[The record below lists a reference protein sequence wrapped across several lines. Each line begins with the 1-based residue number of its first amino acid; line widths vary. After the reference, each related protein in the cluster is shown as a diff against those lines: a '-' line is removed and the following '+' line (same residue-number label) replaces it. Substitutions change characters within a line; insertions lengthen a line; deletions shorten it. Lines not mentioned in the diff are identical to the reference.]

1 LKVPVDEGKNGSDRK
16 KRKSVSTQKGSARE
30 DSSEKKS
37 KSRRKKRMD
46 RDRSNDTPNDIE
58 IDVETMGYSPFK
70 SGLPVGAGLKIGG
83 AGVNATIGFSMSGS
97 RVNPGLKL
105 AFGTLAIS
113 KKVEVGLD
121 FNHKS

>member
-1 LKVPVDEGKNGSDRK
+1 
-16 KRKSVSTQKGSARE
+16 
-30 DSSEKKS
+30 
-37 KSRRKKRMD
+37 MD